1 MKIYHAGKDFG
12 YLRKYGPVSRGTLII
27 NGRQKYDNLGNDLIK
42 RVIVEAVSAQGNE
55 EI

>member
-1 MKIYHAGKDFG
+1 VQIYHAGKDFG

-27 NGRQKYDNLGNDLIK
+27 NGRQKYDNLGNELIR
-42 RVIVEAVSAQGNE
+42 RVIVEAVSARENG